1 MHGRLELETSANIY
15 QCEAKLIR
23 TTAVYV
29 LFGHNPLVAVSFLR
43 EYMGLDYVLHFR
55 ACLVLSKSKEIER
68 D

>member
-29 LFGHNPLVAVSFLR
+29 LFRHTLVAA
-43 EYMGLDYVLHFR
+43 GKNIN
-55 ACLVLSKSKEIER
+55 CLLS
-68 D
+68 